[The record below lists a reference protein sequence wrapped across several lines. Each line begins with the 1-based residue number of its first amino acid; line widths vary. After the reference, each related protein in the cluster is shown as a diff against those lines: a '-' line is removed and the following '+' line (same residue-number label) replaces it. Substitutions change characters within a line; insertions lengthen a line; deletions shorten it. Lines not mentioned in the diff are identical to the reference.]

1 MHLTIRSSL
10 IALVC
15 VLSLTLIVLAG
26 RDAADALE
34 RNGEAQ
40 SIAYSAATSSL
51 LLTSAGAWALER
63 GVTNTA
69 LATEAAA
76 PAAITSRLAELRGT
90 ADSALDQALARIKA
104 GAPFKG
110 QAEILAAVAEAKS
123 AVTDARTQVDAAL
136 AGPLEARAPALLG
149 SWVPTMTGLVMA
161 SQRLRDAAK
170 YVVDDTATRAAMLE
184 SMRGEMW
191 TMSEFAGRERA
202 QIGALLAKG
211 VAIDAQRLGTLSAYR
226 GRVDQAWFN
235 VEAYLA
241 RDAASPALRSAAAV
255 TAEVFFGS
263 FEQTR
268 QAIYAAG
275 LAGAAYP
282 LTAGEWISQSTEAID
297 TILALAG
304 ASVDEAAATADT
316 AIQDARLGLAGASG
330 MLLFGLLLAGLG
342 LWLTLVRV
350 TTPLQRITQNMTTL
364 AAGDFSSAVP
374 YAERRDEIGQMAAAV
389 QVFRD
394 NGIRVAALGAEENA
408 RSEIA
413 LQRARTMQAFQ
424 AEFETVVR
432 ASAEGDFSLRM
443 VTPFQDADIQRVS
456 ATFND
461 MLDSVDGA
469 MRDASSVLAALSQ
482 TDLTCRMEGAYKG
495 IFADLRDDTNLVAEK
510 LAELIRKLR
519 RASGLLKTAT
529 GEILEGCND
538 LSERTTRQAATVE
551 ETSASMEQLASAV
564 ADNAK
569 NAELGAERT
578 QIAAQIADEGRSVME
593 SANDAMRQITASSA
607 KISNIIGMIDDI
619 AFQTNLLALN
629 ASVEA
634 ARAGEA
640 GKGFAVV
647 AVEVRRLAQSAAQAS
662 AEVKELIEQSAVE
675 VSGGTKLVAQAADKL
690 SNILAAVQENT
701 GLMQTIAIAS
711 ATQAT
716 AIAEV
721 TTAVRQMDEIT
732 QHNAALVEQTNAALE
747 QTENQAIA
755 MDDAMS
761 VFKLLEAAPGRAAPQ
776 NACSNAA

>member
-69 LATEAAA
+69 LANEAAA
-76 PAAITSRLAELRGT
+76 PAAITSRLAELRST
-90 ADSALDQALARIKA
+90 ADSALDQALERIQA
-104 GAPFKG
+104 GTPFKG

-578 QIAAQIADEGRSVME
+578 QIAMQIADEGRSVME

-776 NACSNAA
+776 NARSNAA